1 MDETDPRSILDG
13 DTLIHTDM
21 TYKWFLE
28 LLGWW
33 DGSIGFRHKIHSLT
47 NMNPSSTPAVCT
59 VRRTGEVGPWPD
71 AQHRGHMGLV
81 TACPGVC
88 STSSSTDS
96 VVVHTVTISWLRQ
109 VCPDWSSQ
117 RVCPLACI
125 QDPGSRLMRTH
136 RTAIARMRTYFMKPR
151 TNCIYYKVQK
161 TPKTKQNK
169 QQGHGFLF

>member
-1 MDETDPRSILDG
+1 
-13 DTLIHTDM
+13 
-21 TYKWFLE
+21 
-28 LLGWW
+28 
-33 DGSIGFRHKIHSLT
+33 
-47 NMNPSSTPAVCT
+47 MNPSSTPAVCT

-151 TNCIYYKVQK
+151 TNCITKCRRHQK
-161 TPKTKQNK
+161 PNKTSRRVMAFFSEDSFGLWNILILYFDNWDIFVK
-169 QQGHGFLF
+169 